1 MENKTTNI
9 IGMAIK
15 LAIIVPILILGLSVM
30 FSGVHVENSAP
41 EVVEEFREGGLLTST
56 TMFSFVAIGLCAFL
70 VLAFFVVLL
79 VTQPKKAIKSILGII
94 LVGVLYVILNAI
106 GTADTNESLRLA
118 EDVQVE
124 QNVIDS
130 STAGI
135 WTAAITLIVGI
146 AAILLGPVINL
157 VRKN

>member
-1 MENKTTNI
+1 
-9 IGMAIK
+9 MAIK
-15 LAIIVPILILGLSVM
+15 LAIIIPILILGLSVM
-30 FSGVHVENSAP
+30 FSGVHVENSP
-41 EVVEEFREGGLLTST
+41 ETVVQEFRDGGLLTST
-56 TMFSFVAIGLCAFL
+56 TMFSFVVIGLCAFL

-94 LVGVLYVILNAI
+94 LVGVLFVILNAI
-106 GTADTNESLRLA
+106 GTTDTNESLRLA

-124 QNVIDS
+124 QSVLNS

-135 WTAAITLIVGI
+135 WTAAITLFVGI